1 MTVYNLGQRGGHN
14 SMAWLVGIDEAGYGP
29 NLGPLVMTVV
39 ACQVPDDARAACLW
53 RLLRSGVRRHGARDD
68 GRPVVADSKLV
79 YSPTRGLDQL
89 EKTVL
94 AALGINISFVD
105 DAAPPYCLESLL
117 DHVSPDAFPDLAA
130 EAWFTGK
137 SQLPMECGKST
148 LAMAR
153 KLIRRAC
160 ERAGVT
166 AEFYCRSVI
175 VCTPRFNDL
184 TDTCDSKGAVLSH
197 SLVRLLRACIQE
209 TAAEPMAV
217 AIDKHGG
224 RNYYAEM
231 LGEAFAGGRVRS
243 CEEAMER
250 SVYEVEGTN
259 RPVRVT
265 VLPRADVEYFT
276 VALASMVSKYLRE
289 SLMREFNAF
298 WHGHQPGLKPTS
310 GYPGDADRF
319 YTEIRPAMAKLGLTD
334 RQVWR
339 RK

>member
-1 MTVYNLGQRGGHN
+1 
-14 SMAWLVGIDEAGYGP
+14 MAWLVGIDEAGYGP

-39 ACQVPDDARAACLW
+39 ACQVPADAGEACLW
-53 RLLRSGVRRHGARDD
+53 RLLRSGVRRHGVRDD

-79 YSPTRGLDQL
+79 YSATHGLAQL

-94 AALGINISFVD
+94 AALGIEPTFTD
-105 DAAPPYCLESLL
+105 DVEPLYPLESLL
-117 DHVSPDAFPDLAA
+117 SRVSPEALGDLAE

-137 SQLPMECGKST
+137 SLLPVECRKSP
-148 LAMAR
+148 LDMAR
-153 KLIRRAC
+153 NLMRRAC
-160 ERAGVT
+160 HRAGVT

-175 VCTPRFNDL
+175 VCTPRFNAL

-197 SLVRLLRACIQE
+197 GLVRLVRACIQE
-209 TAAEPMAV
+209 TAAEPMAF

-224 RNYYAEM
+224 RNHYAEM
-231 LGEAFAGGRVRS
+231 LGEAFPGARVRS
-243 CEEAMER
+243 CEEGMER
-250 SVYEVEGTN
+250 SVYEVEGAD

-265 VLPRADVEYFT
+265 VLPRADVGHFP

-298 WHGHQPGLKPTS
+298 WGHHVPGLRPTA
-310 GYPGDADRF
+310 GYPGDAGRF
-319 YTEIRPAMAKLGLTD
+319 FDEIRPAMTLLSVTE

>member
-1 MTVYNLGQRGGHN
+1 
-14 SMAWLVGIDEAGYGP
+14 MAWLVGIDEAGYGP

-39 ACQVPDDARAACLW
+39 ACQVPDEASDACLW
-53 RLLRSGVRRHGARDD
+53 RLLRTGIRRHGARDD

-79 YSPTRGLDQL
+79 YSATRGLAQL

-94 AALGINISFVD
+94 AVLGINLPLID
-105 DAAPPYCLESLL
+105 DVEPPYCLESLL
-117 DHVSPDAFPDLAA
+117 DYVSPEAFADLAE

-137 SQLPMECGKST
+137 SRLPIECSRST
-148 LAMAR
+148 LDMAR
-153 KLIRRAC
+153 SLICRAC
-160 ERAGVT
+160 QRAGVAT
-166 AEFYCRSVI
+166 EFYCRSVI

-184 TDTCDSKGAVLSH
+184 TDSCDSKGAVLRH

-209 TAAEPMAV
+209 TAAEPMAF

-224 RNYYAEM
+224 RNRYAEM
-231 LGEAFAGGRVRS
+231 LGEAFPGARVRS

-250 SVYEVEGTN
+250 SVYEVDGAN

-265 VLPRADVEYFT
+265 VLPRADVEHFP

-298 WHGHQPGLKPTS
+298 WHGHQPGIKPTA

>member
-1 MTVYNLGQRGGHN
+1 
-14 SMAWLVGIDEAGYGP
+14 
-29 NLGPLVMTVV
+29 
-39 ACQVPDDARAACLW
+39 
-53 RLLRSGVRRHGARDD
+53 
-68 GRPVVADSKLV
+68 VADSKLV
-79 YSPTRGLDQL
+79 YSPARGLDQL

-94 AALGINISFVD
+94 AVLGINIPFLD
-105 DAAPPYCLESLL
+105 DAEPPYCLDSLL
-117 DHVSPDAFPDLAA
+117 DHVSPGAFADLAR

-137 SQLPMECGKST
+137 SQLPIECSKST
-148 LAMAR
+148 LEMAR
-153 KLIRRAC
+153 RLIRRAC
-160 ERAGVT
+160 ERAGVG

-184 TDTCDSKGAVLSH
+184 TDSCDSKGAVLSH
-197 SLVRLLRACIQE
+197 GLVHLVRACIQE
-209 TAAEPMAV
+209 TAAEPMAF

-224 RNYYAEM
+224 RNYYAAM
-231 LGEAFAGGRVRS
+231 LGEAFPGARVRS

-250 SVYEVEGTN
+250 SVYEVEGAN

-265 VLPRADVEYFT
+265 ILPRADVQHFP

-298 WHGHQPGLKPTS
+298 WHGHQPGIKPTA

>member
-1 MTVYNLGQRGGHN
+1 
-14 SMAWLVGIDEAGYGP
+14 MAWLVGIDEAGYGP

-39 ACQVPDDARAACLW
+39 ACQVPDEAREACLW

-79 YSPTRGLDQL
+79 YSATRGLAQL

-94 AALGINISFVD
+94 AALGTNIPFLD

-117 DHVSPDAFPDLAA
+117 DHVAPNAFAELAE

-137 SQLPMECGKST
+137 SQLPMECGKSM

-153 KLIRRAC
+153 DLIRRAC
-160 ERAGVT
+160 QRAGVAT
-166 AEFYCRSVI
+166 EFYCRSVI

-197 SLVRLLRACIQE
+197 SLVRLVRACVQE
-209 TAAEPMAV
+209 TAAEPMAF

-224 RNYYAEM
+224 RNHYSQM
-231 LGEAFAGGRVRS
+231 LSEAFPGAQVRS

-265 VLPRADVEYFT
+265 ILPRADVRHFP

-298 WHGHQPGLKPTS
+298 WHGHRPGIKPTA

-319 YTEIRPAMAKLGLTD
+319 FTEIRPAMEKLGLTE

>member
-1 MTVYNLGQRGGHN
+1 
-14 SMAWLVGIDEAGYGP
+14 MAWLVGMDEAGYGP

-39 ACQVPDDARAACLW
+39 ACQVPDDAGDACLW

-79 YSPTRGLDQL
+79 YSATRGLAQL

-94 AALGINISFVD
+94 AVLGTNLSFLD
-105 DAAPPYCLESLL
+105 DDESPYCLESLL
-117 DHVSPDAFPDLAA
+117 DHVSPEAFADLAE

-137 SQLPMECGKST
+137 SPLPMECSKST
-148 LAMAR
+148 LEMAR
-153 KLIRRAC
+153 RLVQRAC
-160 ERAGVT
+160 VRAGVA

-184 TDTCDSKGAVLSH
+184 TDSCDSKGTVLRH
-197 SLVRLLRACIQE
+197 GLVRLVRGCIEE
-209 TAAEPMAV
+209 TAAEPMAF

-231 LGEAFAGGRVRS
+231 LGEAFPGARVRS

-265 VLPRADVEYFT
+265 ILPRADVGHFP

-298 WHGHQPGLKPTS
+298 WHGHQPGIKPTA

-319 YTEIRPAMAKLGLTD
+319 FTEIRPAMAKLGLTE